1 MEGGAD
7 SKGTKELSSDRRV
20 SISIT
25 RLQMCQNSS
34 TAQLRSITFSMFKLL
49 LNKSAFKKEKE
60 SDLKSECPG
69 YPNPVT
75 QQLCDPVQVTT
86 SLSLISASIKWR

>member
-1 MEGGAD
+1 
-7 SKGTKELSSDRRV
+7 
-20 SISIT
+20 
-25 RLQMCQNSS
+25 
-34 TAQLRSITFSMFKLL
+34 MFKLL